1 LRDINTTVNNVQNGV
16 MEFVDCDNVKVPVD
30 YETLTQE
37 LGAFRAE
44 QSGLTSEQKVAGLE
58 KIIDSIS
65 QNPSWSLYLPI
76 NFDASVSINTNV
88 LKKIPL
94 AVAAAALSPKTL
106 LPIFTMLSVL
116 ETSAKNEINQAITSA
131 NTLVAS
137 GNTVGGQVNN
147 VINNG
152 VDFLNKFRTF
162 SITVI
167 SEIGAIYLKALFD
180 ILKKDIINL
189 LSIII
194 QDISKNQITQRYAII
209 LRLVQLALTI
219 AQLVKDYRECKSLL
233 DDIQALLRLINGL
246 PIKRP
251 RIPSFLMPFTEFLPG
266 TDSSR
271 ASVNTL
277 QFLQKLGVPTG
288 TLPDGSPNIMN
299 LFDKAGKQGS
309 AKEEAENGVSDAE
322 VWSPAGVIPVFNK
335 KR

>member
-1 LRDINTTVNNVQNGV
+1 MRDINTTVNNVQNGV
-16 MEFVDCDNVKVPVD
+16 MEFVDCNNVKVPVD

-137 GNTVGGQVNN
+137 GNTIGGQVNN

-162 SITVI
+162 NITVI

-194 QDISKNQITQRYAII
+194 QDITKNQITQRYAII

-266 TDSSR
+266 SDPSR

-288 TLPDGSPNIMN
+288 TLPDGTPNIMN
-299 LFDKAGKQGS
+299 LFDKAGKQGI
-309 AKEEAENGVSDAE
+309 AKEDAENGVSDAE
-322 VWSPAGVIPVFNK
+322 VWSPAGVLSVFNK